1 MTTPVENH
9 LSAGSYSVTQPKCTP
24 IIEAILIFVFW
35 IFAFEIALAQRPL
48 GTDVSDYQTN
58 INWSAVKNAEVVFAW
73 AKATEGTYYTNP
85 FFASQQSGAKA
96 SGIYI
101 GAYHYAR
108 PSIDTNIT
116 GALSADTEAASFW
129 SVASNYVKDGGAYL
143 IPMLDWEDV
152 HTTNGYDGF
161 DGFTATRLS
170 AWVNQWCNDVS
181 NDAAA
186 LGVAGVRP
194 VVYTGTWYSNPAN
207 GYPGLN
213 TTVTNWPDW
222 IADYNGLSSQTGS
235 PASTYPW
242 PSWNLWQYW
251 DTNASG
257 GDADVFNGDLAGFAQ
272 IFIVGGTN
280 APIIT
285 NPTNVTVALGGN
297 ATFSAIATGLPPLYF
312 HWLFD
317 GTPISGATSSSY
329 TITNAQLTNA
339 GNYVVVVSNFYASVP
354 ASAAFLSALGP
365 LTNAPASVL
374 DPPGMVNWW
383 TADGNPNDIY
393 GTNNAVPYNGL
404 SYTNGIVGQAFRFD
418 GSTSYLTVN
427 GATNISSGWTICFWA
442 NRQNAPGTSAT
453 LIGNGTY
460 ALKLEQYGNTARRVG
475 ISQSDN
481 GDYFFIPP
489 YTMPASIWTHLAF
502 VGTSTGVMLYTN
514 GVFEGETNVSN
525 FPLPRNNL
533 GADTF
538 SGTQTDFMLGGLDE
552 IQIFSQ
558 ALSSTQINAIYHA
571 GSAGLVRAPEFN
583 QVVSTNFGQVQLSL
597 CGQTGKGFAL
607 YTSTNLTNWILLSSI
622 PNSTGAT
629 NYSDLSASGPYKFYD
644 LSQPHT
650 SFPTLIVPES
660 SFHSS
665 NE

>member
-1 MTTPVENH
+1 M
-9 LSAGSYSVTQPKCTP
+9 
-24 IIEAILIFVFW
+24 VFS
-35 IFAFEIALAQRPL
+35 IFAFEVALAQRPL
-48 GTDVSDYQTN
+48 GTDVSGFQTN
-58 INWSAVKNAEVVFAW
+58 INWTTVKNAGIVFAW

-85 FFASQQSGAKA
+85 LFASQEADAKS

-161 DGFTATRLS
+161 NGFTAGRLS

-181 NDAAA
+181 NDAVA
-186 LGVAGVRP
+186 LGVTGVRP
-194 VVYTGTWYSNPAN
+194 VVYTGTWYSNPSN

-213 TTVTNWPDW
+213 TIVTNWPDW

-257 GDADVFNGDLAGFAQ
+257 GDADVFNGTLPGFAQ

-285 NPTNVTVALGGN
+285 NPTSLTVTPGGN
-297 ATFSAIATGLPPLYF
+297 ATFSATATGQPPLYF

-317 GTPISGATSSSY
+317 GVPIRGATSSSY
-329 TITNAQLTNA
+329 AITNAQLTDA
-339 GNYVVVVSNFYASVP
+339 GNYVVVVSNSYAAVP
-354 ASAAFLSALGP
+354 ASAAFLSVLGP

-374 DPPGMVNWW
+374 DPPEMVNWW
-383 TADGNPNDIY
+383 TADGNPNDIC
-393 GTNNAVPYNGL
+393 GTNNAVPNNGL
-404 SYTNGIVGQAFRFD
+404 SYTNGMVGQAFRFD
-418 GSTSYLTVN
+418 GSTSYLTIN
-427 GATNISSGWTICFWA
+427 GATNISPGWTICFWV

-453 LIGNGTY
+453 LIGNGSY
-460 ALKLEQYGNTARRVG
+460 ALKLEQYGNAARNVG
-475 ISQSDN
+475 ISQSGV

-489 YTMPASIWTHLAF
+489 YTVPTGIWTHLAF
-502 VGTSTGVMLYTN
+502 VGTAASVSLYTN

-525 FPLPRNNL
+525 FPLPRNSL
-533 GADTF
+533 DADTF
-538 SGTQTDFMLGGLDE
+538 SGTQTDFMLGSLDE
-552 IQIFSQ
+552 IQIFSRV
-558 ALSSTQINAIYHA
+558 LSSAEINSIWQA
-571 GSAGLVRAPEFN
+571 GSAGLVRAPEFTH
-583 QVVSTNFGQVQLSL
+583 VISTNFGQVQLSL
-597 CGQTGKGFAL
+597 RGQTGKDFTL
-607 YTSTNLTNWILLSSI
+607 YTSTNLTNWTLLLAI
-622 PNSTGAT
+622 PNATGAT
-629 NYSDLSASGPYKFYD
+629 NYSDSSASDLQKFYRVIQSRTD
-644 LSQPHT
+644 S
-650 SFPTLIVPES
+650 PTL
-660 SFHSS
+660 
-665 NE
+665 